1 MTLILSLLSH
11 FPEVWQQLLHS
22 SGFSPVSIAVQDRLE
37 GKMGCS
43 TPFFPDS
50 KENSS
55 LYDSIN
61 ESIIHAIDLFPFI
74 FLYVT
79 YVWPLLRYNL
89 TILFYKNI

>member
-1 MTLILSLLSH
+1 MQYPI
-11 FPEVWQQLLHS
+11 
-22 SGFSPVSIAVQDRLE
+22 
-37 GKMGCS
+37 
-43 TPFFPDS
+43 FPDS